1 MRLFLLFENWFTY
14 DADNRVDV
22 DGGDLVSGQ
31 IQVVARTGSVEKK
44 YNLAGD
50 VVTEVSNDGTGNKTQ
65 FFDYDARG
73 DQVGSTLT
81 NIFLRIHPNG
91 VEWGEF
97 VQNATLGLI
106 EAADHYD
113 PARGVE
119 FRTFARHRVRGAVF
133 DGLREIW
140 DQHLVSPTREADRS
154 ESLDSEQSDP
164 LESFVSWTVG
174 LGIGHLLDSAASLD
188 LAGPSRTPYAE
199 LEQNQIQILLRQ
211 AVDLLP
217 ERERLIVTMHY
228 FQHIAF
234 TEIASYLGVTKGR
247 VSQLHRQGIGRLR
260 LCLREYVKEI
270 SY

>member
-1 MRLFLLFENWFTY
+1 MQAGEAELWERWANRRDGQARDALILMHAPWARL
-14 DADNRVDV
+14 
-22 DGGDLVSGQ
+22 
-31 IQVVARTGSVEKK
+31 VAR
-44 YNLAGD
+44 D
-50 VVTEVSNDGTGNKTQ
+50 
-65 FFDYDARG
+65 
-73 DQVGSTLT
+73 
-81 NIFLRIHPNG
+81 IFLRVHPND

-106 EAADHYD
+106 EAADRYD

-133 DGLREIW
+133 DGLRQIW
-140 DQHLVSPTREADRS
+140 DQHLVPSTRGADRS
-154 ESLDSEQSDP
+154 ESLDGEESDP
-164 LESFVSWTVG
+164 LESFVSWTIG
-174 LGIGHLLDSAASLD
+174 LGIGHLLDSAACLD

-199 LEQNQIQILLRQ
+199 LEQSQMQVLLKQ
-211 AVDLLP
+211 AVDVLP

-247 VSQLHRQGIGRLR
+247 VSQLHRQGIERLR
-260 LCLREYVKEI
+260 LCLREYVKET

>member
-1 MRLFLLFENWFTY
+1 MQAGEAELWERWANRRDGRARDALILMHAPWARL
-14 DADNRVDV
+14 
-22 DGGDLVSGQ
+22 
-31 IQVVARTGSVEKK
+31 VAR
-44 YNLAGD
+44 D
-50 VVTEVSNDGTGNKTQ
+50 
-65 FFDYDARG
+65 
-73 DQVGSTLT
+73 
-81 NIFLRIHPNG
+81 IFLRVHPND

-106 EAADHYD
+106 EAADRYD
-113 PARGVE
+113 PVRGVE

-133 DGLREIW
+133 DGLRQIW
-140 DQHLVSPTREADRS
+140 DQHLAPRARDVDRS
-154 ESLDSEQSDP
+154 ESLDGEDMDP
-164 LESFVSWTVG
+164 LESFVSWAID

-199 LEQNQIQILLRQ
+199 LEQNQMQVLLKQ
-211 AVDLLP
+211 AVDVLP

-247 VSQLHRQGIGRLR
+247 VSQLHRQGIERLR
-260 LCLREYVKEI
+260 LCLREYVKET